1 MDYCAALI
9 LVGFVSLGC
18 LGVVACVALE
28 MRKMDRGLQK
38 IEQEIDRVRKETQT
52 VLWLWRNKEGR

>member
-28 MRKMDRGLQK
+28 MRRMDNALRSIRHDLWAM
-38 IEQEIDRVRKETQT
+38 RKEMNWLMWRTQS
-52 VLWLWRNKEGR
+52 KEVK